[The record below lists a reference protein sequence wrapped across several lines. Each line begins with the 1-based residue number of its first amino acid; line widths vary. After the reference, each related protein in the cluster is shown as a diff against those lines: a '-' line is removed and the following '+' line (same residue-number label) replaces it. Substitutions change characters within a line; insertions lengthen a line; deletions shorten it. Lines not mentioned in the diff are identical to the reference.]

1 MDLIWQVQHSGVD
14 PNERACITR
23 SSFGNAGRQAPLSG
37 ASLLSIDARII
48 RNMRKCNIMKLAMF
62 AKLRCSHG
70 MLVVSP
76 TARGCFGS
84 VIEGLIVVPGR
95 LKIVALLVHVLDPS
109 EIMPEMTGSVSLP
122 GNSQCPNTV
131 SSHVRGKPLSAVS
144 SNTASSS
151 GVGGPT
157 RGIHLP
163 TLSGPRAQVQ
173 LTWVLDRNVIPRSGR
188 MNANDWSGWTTLI
201 SDRVFSGSELRG
213 CVTGWDAKRSCA
225 LSGLCPSNGL
235 VPVWN
240 S

>member
-1 MDLIWQVQHSGVD
+1 M
-14 PNERACITR
+14 
-23 SSFGNAGRQAPLSG
+23 
-37 ASLLSIDARII
+37 
-48 RNMRKCNIMKLAMF
+48 
-62 AKLRCSHG
+62 
-70 MLVVSP
+70 VSP
-76 TARGCFGS
+76 TAKGCFGS

-144 SNTASSS
+144 SDAASSS

-173 LTWVLDRNVIPRSGR
+173 LTWDLDRNVIPRLGR
-188 MNANDWSGWTTLI
+188 MNS
-201 SDRVFSGSELRG
+201 SV
-213 CVTGWDAKRSCA
+213 
-225 LSGLCPSNGL
+225 
-235 VPVWN
+235 
-240 S
+240 